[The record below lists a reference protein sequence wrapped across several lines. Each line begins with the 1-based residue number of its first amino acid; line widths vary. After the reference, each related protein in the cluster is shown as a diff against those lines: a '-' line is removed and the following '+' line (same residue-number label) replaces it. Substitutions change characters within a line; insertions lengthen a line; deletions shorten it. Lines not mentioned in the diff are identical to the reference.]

1 MVSIRGRFCQKAG
14 AAAQPVGGGN
24 AGMAFRLDGRRALV
38 MGGTR
43 GIGYGIARTFAE
55 HGARVALT
63 GRKPEDAG
71 DAAASVGH
79 GAVGFALDTGDL
91 GQIDSVHAGA
101 VLALGGGIDI
111 LVLNSGGPPPGPAA
125 GVSSEMWRQYWDMM
139 FVGLVRMADLALP
152 GMIERR
158 FGRIMSVVSS
168 GVIQPIPNLG
178 MSNAIRPAIIGWGKS
193 VSNEV
198 ARHGITV
205 NAIAPGRIQTDRVD
219 QIDKGA
225 ASRLGKTQ
233 DQVRAEAMGR
243 IPAGRYGTPEEFAAA
258 ALFLASNEAS
268 FTTGS
273 VIRVDGGQI
282 SSV

>member
-1 MVSIRGRFCQKAG
+1 
-14 AAAQPVGGGN
+14 
-24 AGMAFRLDGRRALV
+24 MAFRLDGRRALV

-43 GIGYGIARTFAE
+43 GIGLGIAKVFAE
-55 HGARVALT
+55 SGAKVAIT

-71 DAAASVGH
+71 DAAAGIGH

-101 VLALGGGIDI
+101 ELALGGGLDI

-125 GVSSEMWRQYWDMM
+125 GVSSEMWQQYWTMM

-152 GMIERR
+152 GMIQRKH
-158 FGRIMSVVSS
+158 GRIMSVVSS

-178 MSNAIRPAIIGWGKS
+178 MSNAIRLAIIGWGKT
-193 VSNEV
+193 VATEV
-198 ARHGITV
+198 AKHGITV

-225 ASRLGKTQ
+225 AGKQGKTQ
-233 DQVRAEAMGR
+233 DQVRADAMAR

>member
-1 MVSIRGRFCQKAG
+1 
-14 AAAQPVGGGN
+14 
-24 AGMAFRLDGRRALV
+24 MAFRLDGRRALV

-43 GIGYGIARTFAE
+43 GIGLGIATVFAQA
-55 HGARVALT
+55 GAQVALT

-71 DAAASVGH
+71 SAAADIGH

-91 GQIDSVHAGA
+91 VQIDSVHAGA
-101 VLALGGGIDI
+101 ELALGGGLDI
-111 LVLNSGGPPPGPAA
+111 LVLNSGGPPPGPAM
-125 GVSSEMWRQYWDMM
+125 GVSSEIWQQYWTMM
-139 FVGLVRMADLALP
+139 FVGLVRMADRSLP
-152 GMIERR
+152 GMIERK

-178 MSNAIRPAIIGWGKS
+178 MSNAIRPAIIGWGKT

-198 ARHGITV
+198 ARHGVTV

-225 ASRLGKTQ
+225 ASRTGKTQ
-233 DQVRAEAMGR
+233 DQIRTEAMGR
-243 IPAGRYGTPEEFAAA
+243 IPAGRYGTREEFAAA

>member
-1 MVSIRGRFCQKAG
+1 
-14 AAAQPVGGGN
+14 
-24 AGMAFRLDGRRALV
+24 MAFSLKGRRALV

-43 GIGYGIARTFAE
+43 GIGYGIAKAFADA
-55 HGARVALT
+55 GAHVALT

-71 DAAASVGH
+71 DAAQRIGH

-91 GQIDSVHAGA
+91 AQVDAVHAGA
-101 VLALGGGIDI
+101 ELALGGGLDI

-125 GVSSEMWRQYWDMM
+125 GVSSEMWQSYWNLM

-152 GMIERR
+152 GMIQRKH
-158 FGRIMSVVSS
+158 GRIMSVVSS

-178 MSNAIRPAIIGWGKS
+178 MSNAIRPAIIGWGKT

-225 ASRLGKTQ
+225 ASKQGKSQ
-233 DQVRAEAMGR
+233 DQVRAEAMAR

-258 ALFLASNEAS
+258 ALFLASDEAS

>member
-1 MVSIRGRFCQKAG
+1 MGFA
-14 AAAQPVGGGN
+14 
-24 AGMAFRLDGRRALV
+24 MAFRLDGRRALV

-43 GIGYGIARTFAE
+43 GIGFGIAKLFAE
-55 HGARVALT
+55 NGAKVALT

-71 DAAASVGH
+71 NAAQEIGQ
-79 GAVGFALDTGDL
+79 GAVGFALDTGDF
-91 GQIDSVHAGA
+91 GQIDSVHDGA
-101 VLALGGGIDI
+101 ALALGGGIDI

-125 GVSSEMWRQYWDMM
+125 GVSSEMWQQYWNAM
-139 FVGLVRMADLALP
+139 FVGLVRMADRALP

-158 FGRIMSVVSS
+158 FGRIMSIVSS

-178 MSNAIRPAIIGWGKS
+178 MSNAIRPAIIGWGKT

-198 ARHGITV
+198 ARHGVTV

-225 ASRLGKTQ
+225 AARQGKTQ
-233 DQVRAEAMGR
+233 DQVRTEVMAR

>member
-1 MVSIRGRFCQKAG
+1 MT
-14 AAAQPVGGGN
+14 
-24 AGMAFRLDGRRALV
+24 FRLEGRRALV

-43 GIGYGIARTFAE
+43 GIGFGIAKAFHDA
-55 HGARVALT
+55 GATVVLT
-63 GRKPEDAG
+63 GRKAEDAE
-71 DAAASVGH
+71 AAARRL
-79 GAVGFALDTGDL
+79 GAAGGLALDTGDL
-91 GQIDSVHAGA
+91 AQVDAVHAAAEG
-101 VLALGGGIDI
+101 LLGGGIDI
-111 LVLNSGGPPPGPAA
+111 LVLNSGGPPPGPAV
-125 GVSSEMWRQYWDMM
+125 GVSSEAWQKQWNAM

-158 FGRIMSVVSS
+158 HGRLISVISS

-178 MSNAIRPAIIGWGKS
+178 MSNAIRPAIVGWGKT

-219 QIDKGA
+219 QIDQGA
-225 ASRLGKTQ
+225 AAKQGKTQ
-233 DQVRAEAMGR
+233 DQVRAEAMAR

-258 ALFLASNEAS
+258 ALFLASDAAS

>member
-1 MVSIRGRFCQKAG
+1 MV
-14 AAAQPVGGGN
+14 
-24 AGMAFRLDGRRALV
+24 FRLDGRRALV

-43 GIGYGIARTFAE
+43 GIGLGIATMFANA
-55 HGARVALT
+55 GAKVALT

-71 DAAASVGH
+71 DAAQAVGH

-91 GQIDSVHAGA
+91 AQIDSVHDGA
-101 VLALGGGIDI
+101 I
-111 LVLNSGGPPPGPAA
+111 LVLNSGGPPPGPAQ
-125 GVSSEMWRQYWDMM
+125 GVSSELWQQYWTTM
-139 FVGLVRMADLALP
+139 FVGLVRMADRALP

-158 FGRIMSVVSS
+158 FGRIMTVVSS

-178 MSNAIRPAIIGWGKS
+178 MSNAIRPAIIGWGKTL
-193 VSNEV
+193 SNEV
-198 ARHGITV
+198 ARHGVTV

-225 ASRLGKTQ
+225 ASKTGKSQ
-233 DQVRAEAMGR
+233 DQVRAEAMAR

-273 VIRVDGGQI
+273 VLRVDGGQI
-282 SSV
+282 SNV

>member
-1 MVSIRGRFCQKAG
+1 MT
-14 AAAQPVGGGN
+14 
-24 AGMAFRLDGRRALV
+24 FRLEGRRALV

-43 GIGYGIARTFAE
+43 GIGFGIAKAFHDA
-55 HGARVALT
+55 GAAVVLT
-63 GRKPEDAG
+63 GRKAEDAE
-71 DAAASVGH
+71 AAAQRL
-79 GAVGFALDTGDL
+79 GAAGGLALDTGDL
-91 GQIDSVHAGA
+91 AQVDAVHSAAEG
-101 VLALGGGIDI
+101 LLGGGIDI
-111 LVLNSGGPPPGPAA
+111 LVLNSGGPPPGPAV
-125 GVSSEMWRQYWDMM
+125 GVSSEAWQKQWNAM

-158 FGRIMSVVSS
+158 HGRLISVISS

-178 MSNAIRPAIIGWGKS
+178 MSNAIRPAIVGWGKT

-219 QIDKGA
+219 QIDQGA
-225 ASRLGKTQ
+225 AAKQGKTQ
-233 DQVRAEAMGR
+233 DQVRAEAMAR

-258 ALFLASNEAS
+258 ALFLASDAAS

>member
-1 MVSIRGRFCQKAG
+1 
-14 AAAQPVGGGN
+14 
-24 AGMAFRLDGRRALV
+24 MAFRLDKRRALV

-43 GIGYGIARTFAE
+43 GIGFGIAKAFAE
-55 HGARVALT
+55 AGAHVALT
-63 GRKPEDAG
+63 GRKPEDARN
-71 DAAASVGH
+71 AAAAIGH
-79 GAVGFALDTGDL
+79 GAVGFALDTADL
-91 GQIDSVHAGA
+91 GQVDSVFAG
-101 VLALGGGIDI
+101 VELALGGGLDI
-111 LVLNSGGPPPGPAA
+111 LVLNSGGPPPGPAM
-125 GVSSEMWRQYWDMM
+125 GVSSDMWQQYWTAM

-152 GMIERR
+152 GMIRR
-158 FGRIMSVVSS
+158 KHGRIMSVVSS

-178 MSNAIRPAIIGWGKS
+178 MSNAIRPAIIGWGKT

-219 QIDKGA
+219 AIDKGA
-225 ASRLGKTQ
+225 AAKTGKSHE
-233 DQVRAEAMGR
+233 QVRSEAMAR
-243 IPAGRYGTPEEFAAA
+243 IPAGRYGTTEEFAAA
-258 ALFLASNEAS
+258 ALFLASDEAS

>member
-1 MVSIRGRFCQKAG
+1 LITDGSGLLHR
-14 AAAQPVGGGN
+14 AAQQKEQEHWSN
-24 AGMAFRLDGRRALV
+24 EMSFRLDGRRALV
-38 MGGTR
+38 MGATR
-43 GIGYGIARTFAE
+43 GIGYGIAKAFVDA
-55 HGARVALT
+55 GATVAIT

-71 DAAASVGH
+71 DAAASLGKA
-79 GAVGFALDTGDL
+79 AVGFALDTGDL

-101 VLALGGGIDI
+101 ELALGGGIDI
-111 LVLNSGGPPPGPAA
+111 LVLNSGGPPPGSAM
-125 GVSSEMWRQYWDMM
+125 GVSSEMWQQHWNMM
-139 FVGLVRMADLALP
+139 FVGLVRMADRALP
-152 GMIERR
+152 GMIERK
-158 FGRIMSVVSS
+158 FGRILSVVSS

-193 VSNEV
+193 VANEV

-225 ASRLGKTQ
+225 ASRMGKTQ
-233 DQVRAEAMGR
+233 DQVRADAMGR

-273 VIRVDGGQI
+273 VLRVDGGQI

>member
-1 MVSIRGRFCQKAG
+1 MT
-14 AAAQPVGGGN
+14 
-24 AGMAFRLDGRRALV
+24 FRLDGRRAMV
-38 MGGTR
+38 MGATR
-43 GIGYGIARTFAE
+43 GIGYGIAKAFVDA
-55 HGARVALT
+55 GATVAIT

-71 DAAASVGH
+71 DAAASLGTS
-79 GAVGFALDTGDL
+79 AVGFALDTADL

-101 VLALGGGIDI
+101 ELALGGGIDI
-111 LVLNSGGPPPGPAA
+111 LVLNSGGPPPGSAM
-125 GVSSEMWRQYWDMM
+125 GVSSEMWQQHWIMM
-139 FVGLVRMADLALP
+139 FVGLVRMADRTLP
-152 GMIERR
+152 GMIERK
-158 FGRIMSVVSS
+158 FGRILSVVSS
-168 GVIQPIPNLG
+168 GVVQPIPNLG

-193 VSNEV
+193 VANEV
-198 ARHGITV
+198 AKHGITV

-225 ASRLGKTQ
+225 ASRTGKTQ
-233 DQVRAEAMGR
+233 DQVRADAMGR

-273 VIRVDGGQI
+273 VLRVDGGQI

>member
-1 MVSIRGRFCQKAG
+1 MS
-14 AAAQPVGGGN
+14 
-24 AGMAFRLDGRRALV
+24 FRLDGRRALV

-43 GIGYGIARTFAE
+43 GIGYGIASAFAAA
-55 HGARVALT
+55 GASVALT
-63 GRKPEDAG
+63 GRRPEDAG
-71 DAAASVGH
+71 DAAERIGH
-79 GAVGFALDTGDL
+79 GAIGFALDTGDL

-101 VLALGGGIDI
+101 ELALGGGLDI

-125 GVSSEMWRQYWDMM
+125 GVSSEMWQQYWNAM
-139 FVGLVRMADLALP
+139 FVGLVRMADLTLP
-152 GMIERR
+152 GMIQRR

-225 ASRLGKTQ
+225 AAKQGKTQ
-233 DQVRAEAMGR
+233 DQVRTEAMTR
-243 IPAGRYGTPEEFAAA
+243 IPAGRYGTPDEFAAA
-258 ALFLASNEAS
+258 AVFLASNEAS

>member
-1 MVSIRGRFCQKAG
+1 LHR
-14 AAAQPVGGGN
+14 AAQQKEQEHWSN
-24 AGMAFRLDGRRALV
+24 EMSFRLDGRRALV
-38 MGGTR
+38 MGATR
-43 GIGYGIARTFAE
+43 GIGYGIAKAFVDA
-55 HGARVALT
+55 GATVAIT

-71 DAAASVGH
+71 DAAASLGKA
-79 GAVGFALDTGDL
+79 AVGFALDTGDL

-101 VLALGGGIDI
+101 ELALGGGIDI
-111 LVLNSGGPPPGPAA
+111 LVLNSGGPPPGSAM
-125 GVSSEMWRQYWDMM
+125 GVSSEMWQQHWNMM
-139 FVGLVRMADLALP
+139 FVGLVRMADRALP
-152 GMIERR
+152 GMIERK
-158 FGRIMSVVSS
+158 FGRILSVVSS

-193 VSNEV
+193 VANEV

-225 ASRLGKTQ
+225 ASRMGKTQ
-233 DQVRAEAMGR
+233 DQVRADAMGR

-273 VIRVDGGQI
+273 VLRVDGGQI

>member
-1 MVSIRGRFCQKAG
+1 
-14 AAAQPVGGGN
+14 
-24 AGMAFRLDGRRALV
+24 MAFRLDGRRALV
-38 MGGTR
+38 MGATR
-43 GIGYGIARTFAE
+43 GIGYGIAKIFAE
-55 HGARVALT
+55 NGARVAIT
-63 GRKPEDAG
+63 GRKPDDAG
-71 DAAASVGH
+71 NAAASIGH

-101 VLALGGGIDI
+101 ELALGGGLDI

-125 GVSSEMWRQYWDMM
+125 GVSSEMWQQYWNMM

-158 FGRIMSVVSS
+158 HGRIMSVVSS

-193 VSNEV
+193 VANDV
-198 ARHGITV
+198 AKHGITV

-225 ASRLGKTQ
+225 AAKQGKSQ
-233 DQVRAEAMGR
+233 DQVRTEAMAR

>member
-1 MVSIRGRFCQKAG
+1 
-14 AAAQPVGGGN
+14 
-24 AGMAFRLDGRRALV
+24 MAFRLDGRRALV

-43 GIGYGIARTFAE
+43 GIGLGIARMFAE
-55 HGARVALT
+55 NGAQVALT

-71 DAAASVGH
+71 DAAAAIGH
-79 GAVGFALDTGDL
+79 GAVGFALDTGDF

-101 VLALGGGIDI
+101 ELALGGGLDI

-125 GVSSEMWRQYWDMM
+125 GVSSEMWQQYWNMM
-139 FVGLVRMADLALP
+139 FVGLVRMADRTLP
-152 GMIERR
+152 GMIERK

-178 MSNAIRPAIIGWGKS
+178 MSNAIRPAIIGWSKT

-198 ARHGITV
+198 ARHGVTI
-205 NAIAPGRIQTDRVD
+205 NSIAPGRIQTDRVD

-225 ASRLGKTQ
+225 ASRTGKTQ
-233 DQVRAEAMGR
+233 DQVRVEAMAR

-282 SSV
+282 SGV

>member
-1 MVSIRGRFCQKAG
+1 
-14 AAAQPVGGGN
+14 
-24 AGMAFRLDGRRALV
+24 MAFRLDGRRALV

-43 GIGYGIARTFAE
+43 GIGFGIAKAFSDA
-55 HGARVALT
+55 GATVALT
-63 GRKPEDAG
+63 GRKADDAG
-71 DAAASVGH
+71 NAAASIGNNT
-79 GAVGFALDTGDL
+79 VGFSLDTADFAA
-91 GQIDSVHAGA
+91 IDSVYAGA
-101 VLALGGGIDI
+101 ELALGGGIDI
-111 LVLNSGGPPPGPAA
+111 LVLNSGGPPAGSAM
-125 GVSSEMWRQYWDMM
+125 GVSSEDWQTYWNMM
-139 FVGLVRMADLALP
+139 FVGLVRMADRALP
-152 GMIERR
+152 GMIERK

-198 ARHGITV
+198 AKHGITV

-225 ASRLGKTQ
+225 ATRQGKSQ
-233 DQVRAEAMGR
+233 DQVRVESMAR

-258 ALFLASNEAS
+258 ALFLASNESS

-273 VIRVDGGQI
+273 VLRVDGGQI
-282 SSV
+282 SGI